1 MTETD
6 DRWERYGRAM
16 LQAMQEVLAETPAD
30 LHPLLLETAD
40 YWLSLGLAIG
50 RNDPDAAAKLLD
62 VIEADGPE
70 RAELDDDAA
79 QFSADAL
86 A

>member
-16 LQAMQEVLAETPAD
+16 LQAMQEVLGETSAD

>member
-1 MTETD
+1 MDTTD
-6 DRWERYGRAM
+6 DSWERYGRAM
-16 LQAMQEVLAETPAD
+16 LQAMDAVLGETPAD

-50 RNDPDAAAKLLD
+50 RSNPDAAGRLLD
-62 VIEADGPE
+62 VIEAEEPE
-70 RAELDDDAA
+70 RTELDDDAA
-79 QFSADAL
+79 QFAADAL